1 MMQVYQNWNNDGY
14 LTYTGAETLSLFKQ
28 LNDEIY
34 HQPLEEIGIF
44 FAFDIDSVREG
55 IESLRKR
62 GLLKE
67 GEKILKYGCG
77 CFGVDGSFEKRLA
90 FINERKRRMIEECDP
105 YEVYVYEYNNFEC
118 CIDYDGDQRAVEAVL
133 GIYGLERTKAALEER
148 RFNRCGTIEG
158 IWEAYNKD

>member
-1 MMQVYQNWNNDGY
+1 MIQVMTDWSNDGC
-14 LTYTGAETLSLFKQ
+14 LRYTGAETLDLYHS

-34 HQPLEEIGIF
+34 RQPLTDIGMF
-44 FAFDIDSVREG
+44 FAFDTKGVNEG
-55 IESLRKR
+55 IDTLRKR

-67 GEKILKYGCG
+67 GEKIFNYGCG
-77 CFGVDGSFEKRLA
+77 CFGIEGSFEKRLE

-133 GIYGLERTKAALEER
+133 GIYGLERTKAALEGR
-148 RFNRCGTIEG
+148 RFNKCGTIEG
-158 IWEAYNKD
+158 IWEAYNKN